1 MDAEALKN
9 LGNARKAAGDL
20 QGAAEHYRMALR
32 SAPDYAPALYN
43 LGLVLREAGSLE
55 EAERCFRRVHALDP
69 RDAEALIH
77 LADVLSSRSQFAQ
90 ALETCRAAL
99 RLAPDNAYLWLQL
112 ASAARALGEL
122 RVAADAY
129 GRVIEL
135 EPAAA
140 APRND
145 LGNVLQEEGRIE
157 EAIAQYR
164 GAIRLEPEYAGAH
177 SNLGCALVRVERLRE
192 AAAAFAEAIR
202 LDPTQA
208 DAHLNLGSVQAL
220 LGERAS
226 ALASYQAALERRP
239 GDAAIRECVL
249 TELQHLCE
257 WARLDELCALQRRA
271 ALDPESRIAPF
282 SLLSIPS
289 TPEEQLAC
297 AKAFAARK
305 AAAMAGERRRLG
317 APTARRGERIV
328 LGYLS
333 ADFRE
338 HAVAHLVAEVLEL
351 HDRQRFEVRAY
362 SYGPDDRGPMRARL
376 ERACETFIDVRG
388 LAHFEAAARLRADGV
403 GILVDLQGYTQLA
416 RAEIA
421 ALRPAP
427 LAASF
432 LGYTGT
438 MGADFIDYIV
448 VDAFAAPDGAARH
461 YTEKLVRLP
470 GSFQANDRQR
480 RIGATPARAALGL
493 PERAFVFCCFNQSFK
508 ILPEVFASW
517 MRLLAAV
524 QGSVLWLLE
533 ANPWA
538 KDNLRREAA
547 RAGVQPERLVFAP
560 FVPLEAHLGRM
571 RAADLVVDT
580 RPYGAHTTSSDALWV
595 GVPVVTLPGETLASR
610 VAGSLLNAMGV
621 PELIVGSAAQYEA
634 LAIALARDP
643 SRLAALR
650 ARLEGSRS
658 SAALFDT
665 PRYVRHLETAYERM
679 WDLRL
684 RGEPPAQI
692 DL

>member
-20 QGAAEHYRMALR
+20 AGAAVHYRMALR
-32 SAPDYAPALYN
+32 GAPDYVPALYN
-43 LGLVLREAGSLE
+43 LGLVLRETGPLE
-55 EAERCFRRVHALDP
+55 EAERCFRRVHELDP

-77 LADVLSSRSQFAQ
+77 LADVLSAGAKFAP
-90 ALETCRAAL
+90 ALEAARAAL
-99 RLAPDNAYLWLQL
+99 RLAPDNAYVWLQL
-112 ASAARALGEL
+112 AGAARARGDL

-129 GRVIEL
+129 ARVIEL

-140 APRND
+140 APHND
-145 LGNVLQEEGRIE
+145 LGNVLQEEGRVE
-157 EAIAQYR
+157 EAIVHYR
-164 GAIRLEPEYAGAH
+164 QAIRLEPGYAGAH
-177 SNLGCALVRVERLRE
+177 SNLGCALVRAESLRE
-192 AAAAFAEAIR
+192 AAAAFGEAIR
-202 LDPTQA
+202 LDASQA
-208 DAHLNLGSVQAL
+208 DAYLNLGSVQAL
-220 LGERAS
+220 LGERAN

-239 GDAAIRECVL
+239 DDAAIRECLL
-249 TELQHLCE
+249 TELEHLCE
-257 WARLDELCALQRRA
+257 WSRLEELCALQRRA

-289 TPEEQLAC
+289 TPAEQLAC
-297 AKAFAARK
+297 AVAFAGRK

-317 APTARRGERIV
+317 AAAARRGERIV

-351 HDRQRFEVRAY
+351 HDRRRFEVRAY

-376 ERACETFIDVRG
+376 ERACEAFVDVRG
-388 LAHFEAAARLRADGV
+388 LAHFEAAARMRADGV
-403 GILVDLQGYTQLA
+403 GILVDLQGYTQHA
-416 RAEIA
+416 RTEIA

-427 LAASF
+427 LAVSF

-448 VDAFAAPDGAARH
+448 VDRFAAPDGAARH

-480 RIGATPARAALGL
+480 KAGATPARSALGL
-493 PERAFVFCCFNQSFK
+493 PERGFVFCCFNQSFK

-517 MRLLAAV
+517 MRLLGAV
-524 QGSVLWLLE
+524 EGSVLWLLE

-538 KDNLRREAA
+538 KENLRREAA
-547 RAGVQPERLVFAP
+547 RAGVRPERLVFAP

-595 GVPVVTLPGETLASR
+595 GVPVVTFPGETLASR
-610 VAGSLLNAMGV
+610 VAGSLLTAMGA
-621 PELIVGSAAQYEA
+621 PELIAGSAAEYEA

-643 SRLAALR
+643 ARLAALR
-650 ARLEGSRS
+650 AGLERNRA

-679 WDLRL
+679 WDRQLRD
-684 RGEPPAQI
+684 EAPAQI

>member
-32 SAPDYAPALYN
+32 SAPDYVPALYN
-43 LGLVLREAGSLE
+43 LGLILRETGPLE
-55 EAERCFRRVHALDP
+55 EAERCFRRVHELDP

-135 EPAAA
+135 EPDAAA
-140 APRND
+140 SRND

-164 GAIRLEPEYAGAH
+164 EAIRLEPRYAGAH

-192 AAAAFAEAIR
+192 AADAFAESIR

-249 TELQHLCE
+249 TELQHLCD
-257 WARLDELCALQRRA
+257 WPRLDELCALQRRA
-271 ALDPESRIAPF
+271 ALDPDSRIAPF

-297 AKAFAARK
+297 ARAFAARK
-305 AAAMAGERRRLG
+305 AAAVAGERRRLG
-317 APTARRGERIV
+317 APAVHRGEHIV

-351 HDRQRFEVRAY
+351 HDRRRFEVRAY

-376 ERACETFIDVRG
+376 ARACEAFVDVRG
-388 LAHFEAAARLRADGV
+388 LSHFEAAARLRADGV

-416 RAEIA
+416 RTEIA

-427 LAASF
+427 LAVSF

-438 MGADFIDYIV
+438 MGADFIDYLV

-480 RIGATPARAALGL
+480 RVGATPARAALGL
-493 PERAFVFCCFNQSFK
+493 PERGFVFCCFNQSFK

-524 QGSVLWLLE
+524 EGSVLWLLE

-538 KDNLRREAA
+538 KDNLRRAAA

-595 GVPVVTLPGETLASR
+595 GVPVVTCAGETFASR
-610 VAGSLLNAMGV
+610 VAGSLLNAAGLPDMIT
-621 PELIVGSAAQYEA
+621 ESLTEYEA
-634 LAIALARDP
+634 LALGLATDP
-643 SRLAALR
+643 EALAALR
-650 ARLEGSRS
+650 RRVAASRQS
-658 SAALFDT
+658 PLFDT
-665 PRYVRHLETAYERM
+665 ARITRDLEAVYEEM
-679 WDLRL
+679 WREFLV
-684 RGEPPAQI
+684 GAE
-692 DL
+692 